1 MDFTNI
7 MAKLEMVEHTAT
19 DLAQLRREI
28 EALQLMVIEMKL
40 AQESKA
46 GSQVRTQLALA
57 DDAPAF
63 DHDDHLRCRIEDV
76 VSARIRG
83 WMYAQHTDGAWRSP
97 LTASQVAEALGDST
111 RWQEVK
117 ALMRSPGW
125 DRLSWYKAAPPSNWR
140 AGARDSKLIQW
151 VMVRGAS

>member
-28 EALQLMVIEMKL
+28 EELQVMVVEMKL
-40 AQESKA
+40 AQEGKA
-46 GSQVRTQLALA
+46 GIEVPQLALA
-57 DDAPAF
+57 DLPVSDQ
-63 DHDDHLRCRIEDV
+63 DDHLRRRIEDL

-83 WMYAQHTDGAWRSP
+83 WMYAEHTDGAWRSP

-111 RWQEVK
+111 RWREVK
-117 ALMRSPGW
+117 LLMRSPGW

-151 VMVRGAS
+151 VMVRGA